1 MKILLLGKNGQV
13 GHELQRSLAPLGDV
27 LALDRH
33 STSHCGDLSN
43 LEGLAETVRV
53 FRPQVVVNAAAYTAV
68 DKAESDA
75 QTAHLVNALAP
86 EVLSRTCAAMDAYL
100 VHFST
105 DYVFDGSGQT
115 PWVETDATGPLNVYG
130 QSKLAGEQGIAKQG
144 ARHLILRTSWVYGSV
159 GGNFAKTMLRLAQER
174 EKMAVIH
181 DQWGAPTSAA
191 LLADISA
198 LALQQAPALN
208 GVYHMA
214 AGGLTTWHEYAQH
227 VLATAKQI
235 KPNLN
240 YVVKEVAAVPT
251 LEFPTPAQRP
261 LNSRLN
267 CSKLSSAL
275 NLQLP
280 PWQTGVD
287 QMLAKIL

>member
-13 GHELQRSLAPLGDV
+13 GWELQRSLAPLGEL

-53 FRPQVVVNAAAYTAV
+53 FKPNVVVNAAAYTAV
-68 DKAESDA
+68 DKAESDV
-75 QTAHLVNALAP
+75 QSAHAINALAP
-86 EVLSRTCAAMDAYL
+86 EVLSRACAAMGAYL

-115 PWVETDATGPLNVYG
+115 PWVESDATGPLNVYG

-144 ARHLILRTSWVYGSV
+144 AQHAIFRTSWVFGTE

-174 EKMAVIH
+174 EKMAVIN
-181 DQWGAPTSAA
+181 DQYGAPTGAA
-191 LLADISA
+191 LLADITA
-198 LALQQAPALN
+198 LNLQQAQPLE
-208 GVYHMA
+208 GIYHLAA
-214 AGGLTTWHEYAQH
+214 AGETTWHAYAQY
-227 VLATAKQI
+227 VLQTAKRL
-235 KPNLN
+235 KPDLQ
-240 YVVKEVAAVPT
+240 YKVQDVAAVPT
-251 LEFPTPAQRP
+251 SEFPTPAKRP

-267 CSKLSSAL
+267 CHKLEQAL
-275 NLQLP
+275 HLQLP
-280 PWQTGVD
+280 AWQTGVD
-287 QMLAKIL
+287 QMLSKIL

>member
-68 DKAESDA
+68 DKAESDP

-86 EVLSRTCAAMDAYL
+86 EVLSRACAAMDAYL

-115 PWVETDATGPLNVYG
+115 PWVETDATSPLNVYG
-130 QSKLAGEQGIAKQG
+130 HSKLAGEQGIFKQG

-174 EKMAVIH
+174 EKMAVIN

-191 LLADISA
+191 LLADITA
-198 LALQQAPALN
+198 LALQHAPELN
-208 GVYHMA
+208 GTFHLA
-214 AGGLTTWHEYAQH
+214 AAGLTTWHAYAQH
-227 VLATAKQI
+227 VLAKAQQI
-235 KPNLN
+235 KPSLI
-240 YVVKEVAAVPT
+240 YTVKEVAAVPT

-267 CSKLSSAL
+267 CNKLSSAL

-280 PWQTGVD
+280 PWQSGVD